1 VPLSTPA
8 TIPPATRPQVPA
20 SGAGQAA
27 GRQRL
32 AWPAAGEEQR
42 LRSGRGLGGTAAA
55 WLDRPRAGSNEEP
68 GRGVG
73 HARGLTAAARP
84 AASKEPRRSRAGQA
98 MGEDDCRRAARREQG
113 AEARGRPWARTTTA
127 ARPAASKEPRHRA
140 GHGRGATAAVRSYA
154 SKEPRRTAGRGQAA
168 ANRPW
173 VGEEWRS

>member
-73 HARGLTAAARP
+73 HARGVTAAARP

-140 GHGRGATAAVRSYA
+140 GHGRGGTAAVRSYA

-173 VGEEWRS
+173 VGEE